1 MLSKVVKLPKTQMY
15 KCTWLAVNMYI
26 KCSIQFMHV
35 FHKPA
40 KSPAISSTVYPLLI
54 YTFKDSPQPIVIVKE
69 QNACSKTCIVS
80 LYQNK

>member
-1 MLSKVVKLPKTQMY
+1 M
-15 KCTWLAVNMYI
+15 
-26 KCSIQFMHV
+26 QFMHV

-69 QNACSKTCIVS
+69 QKC
-80 LYQNK
+80 L